1 MPPTSKSVYAVLGF
15 LTRKPMSGYD
25 IKKRIDGSI
34 SNFWN
39 ENYGQIYPVLKQLTE
54 LGWATRSDDP
64 AAGGRRRHVYTITPA
79 GQEAL
84 RSWLAQPTDPPVYR
98 HEALLKLFFGNE
110 VEPEVSLRLIEDHRR
125 RSAEDLERYRRIEQQ
140 IRIGAEGHAGA
151 PYWLLTVRSGIALR
165 EADLRWCIEALEVL
179 RGLAKRRAGTGE
191 AAKANKVL
199 TETGADAEAAPNP

>member
-1 MPPTSKSVYAVLGF
+1 MPVPPTSKSVYAVLGF

-64 AAGGRRRHVYTITPA
+64 AAGGRRRHVYTITAA
-79 GQEAL
+79 GREAL
-84 RSWLAQPTDPPVYR
+84 QNWLAQPTDPPVYR
-98 HEALLKLFFGNE
+98 HESLLKLFFGSE
-110 VEPEVSLRLIEDHRR
+110 VEPEVSIRLIEAQRR
-125 RSAEDLERYRRIEQQ
+125 QSIEDLERYGQIEKQ
-140 IRIGAEGHAGA
+140 IRVGAEGHPGA

-165 EADLRWCIEALEVL
+165 EADLRWCDDALKVL
-179 RGLAKRRAGTGE
+179 RGLAKRGSAKRSAALPAGAMKKSRNE
-191 AAKANKVL
+191 
-199 TETGADAEAAPNP
+199 D